1 MEGKGWRGME
11 ERRLQVVFKACVCA
25 LLAAEQAASMPKS
38 SGSVYRETRSVC
50 APGTG

>member
-25 LLAAEQAASMPKS
+25 LLTAEQAASMPKS
-38 SGSVYRETRSVC
+38 LGSVYRETRSVC